1 MSNETQNTT
10 VRLNRFLDRSAPSAT
25 FAVFN
30 RIFEKEVEGQKI
42 LSLCVGE
49 SDFDTPAHISEA
61 GIEAIKNG
69 YTRYTQVAGVIAL
82 RHAVSQKFSEENN
95 IPTNWDET
103 IVCNG
108 GKQVIFNALSTTLNE
123 GDEVIIPAPYWENYP
138 KMVEVCGGTPV
149 IVFGDKENAFKL
161 SLEALDAAITPQTRW
176 LIINSPSN
184 PTGAVYSKKE
194 LLKLADVLRKQ
205 SHVMVLSDD
214 IYEHLVFDDLPYH
227 TMAEVAPDLRGRIL
241 TMNGVSKAYAMTG
254 WRIGFGTGPKW
265 LISAMAKLQAQQT
278 SGASSISQH
287 AALAALEG
295 PKNCL
300 STAKS
305 AFKKRRDLVARMI
318 NDAPGLSCEIPAGAL
333 YIFADCGELLGKTT
347 QAGKFLNTDED
358 VAAAL
363 LEEMNVA
370 VVHGSAFGMGPF
382 LRIAYTIDDE
392 QLKRACLMIQTFCRS
407 LSNG

>member
-1 MSNETQNTT
+1 MTT
-10 VRLNRFLDRSAPSAT
+10 APNDTKTLNRFLERSKPSAT

-30 RIFEKEVEGQKI
+30 RIFEKEIEGQKV

-49 SDFDTPAHISEA
+49 SDFDTPAHISES

-82 RHAVSQKFSEENN
+82 RHAVAQKFSEENN

-108 GKQVIFNALSTTLNE
+108 GKQVIFNALSSTLNE

-138 KMVEVCGGTPV
+138 KMVEVCGGMPIT
-149 IVFGDKENAFKL
+149 IFGDKDNAFKL
-161 SLEALDAAITPQTRW
+161 APETLEAAITPRTRW

-184 PTGAVYSKKE
+184 PTGAVYSKHE
-194 LLKLADVLRKQ
+194 LLKLADVLRKHP
-205 SHVMVLSDD
+205 HVMVLSDD
-214 IYEHLVFDDLPYH
+214 IYEHLVFDGLTYH
-227 TMAEVAPDLRGRIL
+227 TMAEVAPDLRDRIL

-265 LISAMAKLQAQQT
+265 LMAAMAKLQAQQT

-300 STAKS
+300 STAKTV
-305 AFKKRRDLVARMI
+305 FKKRRDLVARMI
-318 NDAPGLSCEIPAGAL
+318 NDAPGLSCETPAGAF
-333 YIFADCGELLGKTT
+333 YIFADCSGVLGKTT
-347 QAGKFLNTDED
+347 QAGTLLKTDED
-358 VAAAL
+358 VASAL

-370 VVHGSAFGMGPF
+370 VVHGSAFGMGPY

-392 QLKRACLMIQTFCRS
+392 QLKRACLRIQTFCKS